1 MKNKWSSQLVQCIIN
16 YVIYQ
21 INLLEKEFFDT
32 QKYVIKMQKK
42 NKKNKRIVDEIGRAH
57 V

>member
-32 QKYVIKMQKK
+32 QKYLIKMQKK
-42 NKKNKRIVDEIGRAH
+42 NKKNKRIVDEYYIN
-57 V
+57 